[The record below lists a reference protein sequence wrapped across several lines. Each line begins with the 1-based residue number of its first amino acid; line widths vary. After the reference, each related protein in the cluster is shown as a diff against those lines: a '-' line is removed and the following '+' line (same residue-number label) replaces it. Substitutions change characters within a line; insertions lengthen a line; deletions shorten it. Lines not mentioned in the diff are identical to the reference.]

1 MLGRDFRRWGV
12 DCVREAI
19 PTWTARSSALGV
31 AVTLILFAGTG
42 PAFAQQADR
51 ARPPAVGP
59 APTLRLPAI
68 QKGTLSNGVPLWVI
82 EQHRVPLAQV
92 NVIMRGGGSLD
103 RTGRYGMASLVAAML
118 DEGAGARSALELADA
133 VDFLGAD
140 LSTNS
145 SFDYSAVRLSTPVK
159 SLAPALALLAD
170 VVLRPAFP
178 ANELERLKKERLA
191 ALVQAQDNP
200 AAIIGYAFPRVVYG
214 PTYRYGTPATGLG
227 PAIEAMTA
235 DEVRAFYKEHYTS
248 GNATIVVTGDV
259 TLAGA
264 KAELDKAFAGWP
276 SAGARNTAAA
286 LPVAPQLT
294 KREIVLVD
302 KPGAAQSQIRI
313 GWVGVPRSTPDYA
326 ALEVL
331 NTLLGGFFGS
341 RLNQNLREK
350 HGYTYGAASI
360 FDMRGSAGPFFATAG
375 VQTDKTAEALREFF
389 VELEGI
395 TKPIAPEEV
404 EKARN
409 YVALSFPSEFE
420 TTRNLA
426 QKLEELIVYNLP
438 EDTYQS
444 FVGAV
449 TKVTAADLQKAAAR
463 YIEPDKMAVVI
474 VGDRKAIEPGI
485 AALKLGPIRVVSIE
499 EFFK

>member
-1 MLGRDFRRWGV
+1 
-12 DCVREAI
+12 
-19 PTWTARSSALGV
+19 
-31 AVTLILFAGTG
+31 
-42 PAFAQQADR
+42 
-51 ARPPAVGP
+51 
-59 APTLRLPAI
+59 
-68 QKGTLSNGVPLWVI
+68 VPLWLI

-92 NVIMRGGGSLD
+92 NVILRGGSSLD
-103 RTGRYGMASLVAAML
+103 RTGRYGIASLVAAML
-118 DEGAGARSALELADA
+118 DEGAGMRSALELADA
-133 VDFLGAD
+133 VEFLGAE
-140 LSTNS
+140 LATSS

-159 SLAPALALLAD
+159 NLAPALALLAD
-170 VVLRPAFP
+170 TVLRPTFP
-178 ANELERLKKERLA
+178 AGELERLKKERLA

-214 PTYRYGTPATGLG
+214 ATYRYGTPAAGLA
-227 PAIEAMTA
+227 PAIDAITA
-235 DEVRAFYKEHYTS
+235 EDVRAFYKEHYVS

-259 TLAGA
+259 TLAAA

-276 SAGARNTAAA
+276 SSGDRAATAP

-326 ALEVL
+326 TLEVL
-331 NTLLGGFFGS
+331 NTILGGSFGS
-341 RLNQNLREK
+341 RLNQNLRERN
-350 HGYTYGAASI
+350 GFTYGAGSV
-360 FDMRGSAGPFFATAG
+360 FDMRASAGPFFASAG
-375 VQTDKTAEALREFF
+375 VQTDKTAAALREFF

-395 TKPIAPEEV
+395 AKPIPAEEI
-404 EKARN
+404 ESARN
-409 YVALSFPSEFE
+409 YVALGFPAEFE

-426 QKLEELIVYNLP
+426 QKLEELIAYNLP
-438 EDTYQS
+438 ENAYHS

-449 TKVTAADLQKAAAR
+449 EKVTAADVQKAATR
-463 YIEPDKMAVVI
+463 YIEPGRMAVVI

-485 AALKLGPIRVVSIE
+485 TALNLGPLRVVPLE

>member
-1 MLGRDFRRWGV
+1 MVGSSCRRS
-12 DCVREAI
+12 
-19 PTWTARSSALGV
+19 RS
-31 AVTLILFAGTG
+31 
-42 PAFAQQADR
+42 DR
-51 ARPPAVGP
+51 AREWIAGGTVVVAALALTLVSGQEPARAQQPDRSKPPALGP
-59 APTLRLPAI
+59 APALRLPAI
-68 QKGTLSNGVPLWVI
+68 QKSTLANGVPVWVI

-92 NVIMRGGGSLD
+92 NVILRGGSSLD
-103 RTGRYGMASLVAAML
+103 RAGRYGIGSLVATML
-118 DEGAGARSALELADA
+118 DEGAGSRSALELADA
-133 VDFLGAD
+133 VEFLGAE
-140 LSTNS
+140 LATSS

-159 SLAPALALLAD
+159 NLAPALALLAD
-170 VVLRPAFP
+170 VVLRPTFP
-178 ANELERLKKERLA
+178 GAELERLKKERLA

-214 PTYRYGTPATGLG
+214 PTYRYGTPATGLT
-227 PAIEAMTA
+227 PAIETITA
-235 DEVRAFYKEHYTS
+235 DDVRAFYREHYVT

-259 TLAGA
+259 TLAA
-264 KAELDKAFAGWP
+264 VKVDLDKAFAGW
-276 SAGARNTAAA
+276 SSSGARTATAA

-326 ALEVL
+326 TLDVL
-331 NTLLGGFFGS
+331 NTILGGSFGS
-341 RLNQNLREK
+341 RLNQNLRERN
-350 HGYTYGAASI
+350 GFTYGAGSV
-360 FDMRGSAGPFFATAG
+360 FDMRTSAGPFFASAG
-375 VQTDKTAEALREFF
+375 VQTDKTADALREFF

-395 TKPIAPEEV
+395 AKPIPAEEI
-404 EKARN
+404 EHAKN
-409 YVALSFPSEFE
+409 YVALGFPAEFE

-449 TKVTAADLQKAAAR
+449 EKVTAADVQKAAAR
-463 YIEPDKMAVVI
+463 YIQPGRMAVVI

-485 AALKLGPIRVVSIE
+485 AALNLGPLRVVPIE